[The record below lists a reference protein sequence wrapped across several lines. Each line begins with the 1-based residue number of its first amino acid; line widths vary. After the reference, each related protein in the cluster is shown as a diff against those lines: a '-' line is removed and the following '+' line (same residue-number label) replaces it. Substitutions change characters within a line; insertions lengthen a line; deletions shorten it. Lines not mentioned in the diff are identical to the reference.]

1 MSGTS
6 RLRDWLIAS
15 ATSLVILG
23 VSIAPFLVPA
33 YIRLEQDRVG
43 VDELTGYTR
52 PQLDTIAGSLITD
65 LVLWRGDFDVA
76 FDGAPVLND
85 RERGH
90 MRDVRGVFAGF
101 FALVA
106 IAAFVLVVAARRSTA
121 TEAKFALWRAVSA
134 GARALAVGLAVAGAL
149 TILAFDAAF
158 ELFHRLFFSSG
169 TYTFDPRTD
178 RLVQLF
184 PEAFWS
190 ETATIVGVL
199 ALALALLTLW
209 QARRHSASRRITPI
223 LTASKART

>member
-76 FDGAPVLND
+76 VDGAPVLKD

-106 IAAFVLVVAARRSTA
+106 IAAFVLVVAARRSS
-121 TEAKFALWRAVSA
+121 TEARFALWRAVSA

-190 ETATIVGVL
+190 ETAMIVGVL
-199 ALALALLTLW
+199 ALALALLTMW
-209 QARRHSASRRITPI
+209 QARRHTASRSITPV